1 MENKRVKHIHL
12 SLTDEELKQ
21 IEDYCT
27 DNAIIFGQLIRRLLL
42 KEIQEKSTILSPEFI
57 PPKIEDCL
65 IRKKRK

>member
-1 MENKRVKHIHL
+1 MENKRIKHIHL

-27 DNAIIFGQLIRRLLL
+27 DNAIIFGQLVRRLLL

-57 PPKIEDCL
+57 QPKIEDCL
-65 IRKKRK
+65 IKKIRK

>member
-1 MENKRVKHIHL
+1 MENKKVKHIHL

-27 DNAIIFGQLIRRLLL
+27 DNAIIFGQLVRRLLL
-42 KEIQEKSTILSPEFI
+42 KEIQDKSTILSPEFI

-65 IRKKRK
+65 IRKKRR

>member
-1 MENKRVKHIHL
+1 MENKKVKHIHL

-27 DNAIIFGQLIRRLLL
+27 DNAIILGQLIRRLLL
-42 KEIQEKSTILSPEFI
+42 IEIQEKSTILSSEFI

-65 IRKKRK
+65 VKYRRK

>member
-1 MENKRVKHIHL
+1 MKNKRVKHIHL

-27 DNAIIFGQLIRRLLL
+27 DNAIIFGQLVRRLLL
-42 KEIQEKSTILSPEFI
+42 KEIQEKSTILSPNFI

>member
-1 MENKRVKHIHL
+1 MENKRIKHIHL

-27 DNAIIFGQLIRRLLL
+27 DNAIIFGQLVRRLLL
-42 KEIQEKSTILSPEFI
+42 KEIQDKSTILSPEFI

>member
-1 MENKRVKHIHL
+1 MENKRIKHIHL

-27 DNAIIFGQLIRRLLL
+27 DNAIIFGQLVRRLLL
-42 KEIQEKSTILSPEFI
+42 KEIQEKSTILSPNFI

>member
-27 DNAIIFGQLIRRLLL
+27 DNAIIFGQLVRRLLL
-42 KEIQEKSTILSPEFI
+42 KEIQDKSTILSPEFI

-65 IRKKRK
+65 IRKKRR